1 MRVGF
6 PESHRRVSIILI
18 VSKYNSVDKIKDL
31 IRGSIRR
38 SGMSQVS
45 HKEEPNGLLDWFRI
59 MRNISD

>member
-45 HKEEPNGLLDWFRI
+45 QKEEPNGLLDWFRI